1 MQDSPAFSYNTHVS
15 RAFKLYRLQQVD
27 TQMDQAAA
35 RLAEI
40 ERILSDNQAHQA
52 ASQAQQQAQVAL
64 HAAHTALRSAEED
77 VSAQQK
83 RIEQNQA
90 SLYGGSV
97 TNPKELQDLQ
107 MESES
112 LARRLSDLED
122 AQLEAMSAY
131 ETQQAAAQLAQTNL
145 ADVEAQ
151 LASEHESL
159 FTEKAE
165 LDQEQARLKGEQETA
180 LSAVEPADLQAY
192 QTLRASKAGVAIAK
206 VQSGS
211 CSACGAELSAARA
224 QAARSAEE
232 LTRCDNCKR
241 ILYG

>member
-1 MQDSPAFSYNTHVS
+1 MS
-15 RAFKLYRLQQVD
+15 RAFALYRLQQVD
-27 TQMDQAAA
+27 TKLDQAAA

-40 ERILSDNQAHQA
+40 ERILGDNQAHQT
-52 ASQAQQQAQVAL
+52 ASQAQQQAQAAL
-64 HAAHTALRSAEED
+64 HSAHTALRAAEEE

-112 LARRLSDLED
+112 LARRLSELED
-122 AQLEAMSAY
+122 TQLEAMTIH
-131 ETQQAAAQLAQTNL
+131 EQQQATKKTADETLAA
-145 ADVEAQ
+145 VEAQ
-151 LASEHESL
+151 LAGEHAAL
-159 FTEKAE
+159 FA
-165 LDQEQARLKGEQETA
+165 EQADLREQTERLHSEREAAASTVAAADVETYT
-180 LSAVEPADLQAY
+180 S
-192 QTLRASKAGVAIAK
+192 LRASKAGTAVAK
-206 VQSGS
+206 VQAGT